1 VAPEHWI
8 ARSFQMDE
16 ATWARHANPW
26 SVWTRVAT
34 LPVLLLALSSH
45 VWIGWWSLVAV
56 LGVSLWTWVN
66 PRLFRP
72 PVSTRSWAS
81 RATFGERIWL
91 NRQAIP
97 IPGHHARA
105 AALLSI
111 ASATGFLISVYGA
124 IAIDATALAGG
135 GVLAWTAKMWFVDRM
150 VWLYEDMK
158 DHSPEYRSW
167 LR

>member
-8 ARSFQMDE
+8 ARSFQMNE

>member
-1 VAPEHWI
+1 
-8 ARSFQMDE
+8 M
-16 ATWARHANPW
+16 
-26 SVWTRVAT
+26 
-34 LPVLLLALSSH
+34 
-45 VWIGWWSLVAV
+45 
-56 LGVSLWTWVN
+56 SLWTWIN

-105 AALLSI
+105 AALLSF

-158 DHSPEYRSW
+158 DRSPEYRGW

>member
-8 ARSFQMDE
+8 ARSFRMDE

-111 ASATGFLISVYGA
+111 ASATGFLISIYGA